1 MKKLIFILSLVALL
15 SNCDN
20 SKKNTAKLSH
30 LIPENSFLILN
41 INDLET
47 FKSDIKN
54 NDFIT
59 KLSPSV
65 LKKPIAKLLENL
77 KTNNPVLLCFETN
90 DSIINYSIITKYH
103 DSLFNVSET
112 DSLKIYSRII
122 DSIYIGSTSQT
133 ILENLK
139 PKKNL
144 VFETLFKTTNNNS
157 SFSLFMNSNSATNL
171 GNAFLPE
178 EINAFSNWMSIDA
191 EVFPDQITFNGITI
205 TNDTLP
211 QLLNAFKNTIPQE
224 NSIQHIAPSNST
236 GFLSLTF
243 DDFEVFSKNSNS
255 FNTNSLDSL
264 VNHELFQTINEVGE
278 IYFDTKTVIVLKSID
293 AFATKEVLQDHQNV
307 ISNFR
312 SIPIFEYSNSDI
324 FNTVF
329 NPLISSST
337 VSNYIIIDD
346 FFVFANSVVQ
356 LQNIITNYQNAT
368 TFANTNAFKDAMTS
382 LSDESS
388 LLVFVNPTK
397 LKKIISSI
405 TNEDLT
411 DLKLDNYKASAIQFV
426 QDDDFIHINGV
437 IKKNKSRTIQNS
449 VSEEFN
455 VTLNADI
462 IMQPH
467 FVTNHRNKQKEIVVQ
482 DVNNNL
488 YLISNSGKVLWKKK
502 LNGIIL
508 GRIQQVD
515 LYKNGRLQ
523 LAFATAKRIYI
534 IDRNGNDVSPFPL
547 KFNSE
552 ITQPLSVFDYDNN
565 KNYRFL
571 ITQGKFLLMYD
582 RSAKNVSGFRYNNT
596 GSTITTQPKHF
607 RIRNKDYIV
616 FAAGKKMMI
625 LNRKGQSRI
634 KVKDY
639 INFSNNPIFKYKDR
653 FTTTSSAG
661 ELIQI
666 NTKGVVSKQSLNLE
680 KNHFIETTDKTLV
693 TLSEN
698 NLNIKLKT
706 YELDFGNY
714 TAPKIF
720 YLNDKIYISVT
731 DLQTQKVYLFDS
743 QARLL
748 NNFPVYGNSIIDLD
762 NIDTDRNLEFV
773 VKGEPNSIL
782 VYKKN

>member
-30 LIPENSFLILN
+30 LIPVNSFLILN

-54 NDFIT
+54 NDFIN
-59 KLSPSV
+59 KFPSSV
-65 LKKPIAKLLENL
+65 LKIELSKQLENL

-90 DSIINYSIITKYH
+90 YSIINYSIITKYH

-157 SFSLFMNSNSATNL
+157 SFSLFMNSNSATDL

-191 EVFPDQITFNGITI
+191 EVFPDQITFNGIAI

-293 AFATKEVLQDHQNV
+293 AFATKEALQDYQNV
-307 ISNFR
+307 VSNFR
-312 SIPIFEYSNSDI
+312 SVPIFEYLNSDI

-329 NPLISSST
+329 NPLISASA
-337 VSNYIIIDD
+337 VSDYIIIDD
-346 FFVFANSVVQ
+346 FFVFANSIVQ

-388 LLVFVNPTK
+388 LLVFANPTK

-523 LAFATAKRIYI
+523 LAFVTAKRIYI

-552 ITQPLSVFDYDNN
+552 ITQPLSVFDYEIG
-565 KNYRFL
+565 RASC
-571 ITQGKFLLMYD
+571 
-582 RSAKNVSGFRYNNT
+582 RERV
-596 GSTITTQPKHF
+596 
-607 RIRNKDYIV
+607 
-616 FAAGKKMMI
+616 
-625 LNRKGQSRI
+625 
-634 KVKDY
+634 
-639 INFSNNPIFKYKDR
+639 
-653 FTTTSSAG
+653 
-661 ELIQI
+661 
-666 NTKGVVSKQSLNLE
+666 
-680 KNHFIETTDKTLV
+680 
-693 TLSEN
+693 
-698 NLNIKLKT
+698 
-706 YELDFGNY
+706 
-714 TAPKIF
+714 
-720 YLNDKIYISVT
+720 
-731 DLQTQKVYLFDS
+731 
-743 QARLL
+743 
-748 NNFPVYGNSIIDLD
+748 
-762 NIDTDRNLEFV
+762 
-773 VKGEPNSIL
+773 
-782 VYKKN
+782 